1 MRSIA
6 IISVQAY
13 AMVNFRGPLIR
24 SLTDRGMLVY
34 ALAPDFNDEWRTQV
48 SQLGAVPVDF
58 SLSRTGMNPLSDV
71 ANIYRLSQLLRSLAP
86 EMVLNGYTK
95 SVIYGSIAAWM
106 ARVPKRFSLIE
117 GLGYVFSDDDKSLT
131 WRRSALRWVVTQLYK
146 FALGLNHKVFFLNKE
161 NILYFVNERIVAAD
175 KATRIDGLGLDL
187 NYFTPVPPVLQPV
200 TFIMIARMLRE
211 KGVYDFVDA
220 ARKVQKRNPD
230 VRFLIVGYCDKNPS
244 SVTEEELRSW
254 IAEGIIEW
262 PGNWVDDIR
271 DWIVQASVFVLPSYY
286 PEGLPRSNLEALAM
300 GRPIITTDWVGCRET
315 VQEGVNGFLVPVRD
329 PVAIA
334 QAMMRFVES
343 PDLIEKMGHEG
354 RRIAE
359 KRFDVHAITSQIM
372 KVIGF

>member
-1 MRSIA
+1 
-6 IISVQAY
+6 
-13 AMVNFRGPLIR
+13 
-24 SLTDRGMLVY
+24 
-34 ALAPDFNDEWRTQV
+34 
-48 SQLGAVPVDF
+48 
-58 SLSRTGMNPLSDV
+58 
-71 ANIYRLSQLLRSLAP
+71 
-86 EMVLNGYTK
+86 
-95 SVIYGSIAAWM
+95 
-106 ARVPKRFSLIE
+106 
-117 GLGYVFSDDDKSLT
+117 
-131 WRRSALRWVVTQLYK
+131 
-146 FALGLNHKVFFLNKE
+146 
-161 NILYFVNERIVAAD
+161 LYFVNERIVAAD

-220 ARKVQKRNPD
+220 ARKVRERNPD
-230 VRFLIVGYCDKNPS
+230 VRFLMIGYCDKNPS
-244 SVTEEELRSW
+244 SVREEELRSW

-359 KRFDVHAITSQIM
+359 KRFDVNKINLRIM
-372 KVIGF
+372 ETIGI